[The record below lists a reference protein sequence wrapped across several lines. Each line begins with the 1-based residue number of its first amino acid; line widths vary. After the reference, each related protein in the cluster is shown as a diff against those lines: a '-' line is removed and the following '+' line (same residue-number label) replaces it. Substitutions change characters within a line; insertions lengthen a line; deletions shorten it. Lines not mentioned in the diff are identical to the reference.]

1 MKLRIEAAVG
11 GRGLGG
17 LNKGN
22 LYEIVHRLG
31 RDGLITS
38 KTEAQEGPVPDRSVH
53 QITDAGREQL
63 AAWFAEPAPES
74 VPLRDEFVQRVL
86 AASLIGPDEVHKV
99 CSIQRSARLSEL
111 KTLQRMRRER
121 ADMPAASF
129 AVAAAIYRVQADL
142 ETIEEA
148 ERHAG
153 NRLLD
158 APAAA
163 QTAAEAA
170 PQRPVRA
177 RRAS

>member
-22 LYEIVHRLG
+22 LYEIVHRLA
-31 RDGLITS
+31 RDGLIT
-38 KTEAQEGPVPDRSVH
+38 TRTQAQEGPVPDRSVH
-53 QITDAGREQL
+53 RITDAGREHLIEWL
-63 AAWFAEPAPES
+63 AETAPEP

-99 CSIQRSARLSEL
+99 CSAQRSARLSEL

-121 ADMPAASF
+121 ANMPAAAF
-129 AVAAAIYRVQADL
+129 AVAAAIHRIQADL

-153 NRLLD
+153 TRLLD
-158 APAAA
+158 ASAAERPAA
-163 QTAAEAA
+163 EPP
-170 PQRPVRA
+170 PQRAVRA

>member
-31 RDGLITS
+31 RDGLITTR
-38 KTEAQEGPVPDRSVH
+38 TEAQEGPVPDRSIH
-53 QITDAGREQL
+53 QITDAGREYL
-63 AAWFAEPAPES
+63 AAWFAEAAPEP

-86 AASLIGPDEVHKV
+86 AASLIGPDEVRKV
-99 CSIQRSARLSEL
+99 CGIQRSARLSEL

-121 ADMPAASF
+121 AGMPAAAF
-129 AVAAAIYRVQADL
+129 AVAAAIHRVQADL

-148 ERHAG
+148 EQHAG
-153 NRLLD
+153 SRLLD
-158 APAAA
+158 EPA
-163 QTAAEAA
+163 TVAE
-170 PQRPVRA
+170 PSLQHPVRA
-177 RRAS
+177 RRAG